1 MMEPVKSYRWY
12 KIAES
17 LAEIKNVLGNPC
29 VVKAGGKEICIS
41 MHHGEARG
49 CAAKCPHAGGLMH
62 QGWVDP
68 SGNIVCPLHRYRF
81 DAKTGRN
88 TSGEGYFIKT
98 YPVKEEEDGVFVGI
112 PFL

>member
-1 MMEPVKSYRWY
+1 MEPVKSYRWY

-17 LAEIKNVLGNPC
+17 LAEIRNVMGNPC

-41 MHHGEARG
+41 VFNGEARG

-68 SGNIVCPLHRYRF
+68 LGHVVCPLHRYKY
-81 DAKTGRN
+81 DPKTGRN

-98 YPVKEEEDGVFVGI
+98 YPVKEDEEGVFVGI
-112 PFL
+112 EGG

>member
-1 MMEPVKSYRWY
+1 MKRYRWF

-17 LAEIKNVLGNPC
+17 ILELQQVMGNPC
-29 VVKAGGKEICIS
+29 RVQAGGKELCIS
-41 MHHGEARG
+41 VFKGEARA

-68 SGNIVCPLHRYRF
+68 LGNIICPLHRYTF

-98 YPVKEEEDGVFVGI
+98 YPVEENDEGVFVGI
-112 PFL
+112 EEG